1 MKHQITDTIL
11 MVRPANFGYN
21 QETAVNNSFQT
32 EEGSENKSAI
42 SEQALVEFDHMVKQ
56 LEDAGVNVIVIYD
69 TPDPVKPDAIFPNNW
84 ISLHANKSVITY
96 PMFAA
101 NRRLEKREDIVSML
115 EEKYEYNR
123 RFTFDFYEAEDSFLE
138 GTGSMILDRPNK
150 IVYACISPRT
160 NVKVLDKFCVLMNYQ
175 KVIFHALDDDNKQ
188 IYHTNV
194 MMALGVDFVVICLDS
209 IADPKERSI
218 VEEKF
223 KATNKQ
229 VVDITTAQ
237 MNQFAGNMM
246 QVRTSGGEKVLVL
259 SQAAYNSLK
268 ARQIKQL
275 ESLTKVLPIDIST
288 IEKYGGGSVRC
299 MMAEVFY

>member
-56 LEDAGVNVIVIYD
+56 LEDAGVNVIVIDD

>member
-56 LEDAGVNVIVIYD
+56 LKDVGVNIIVIDD

-115 EEKYEYNR
+115 EERYEYNR

-218 VEEKF
+218 VEAKF
-223 KATNKQ
+223 EATNKQ

-268 ARQIKQL
+268 ARQIKRL

>member
-56 LEDAGVNVIVIYD
+56 LEDAGVNIIVIDD

-84 ISLHANKSVITY
+84 ISLHSNKSVITY

-218 VEEKF
+218 VEAKF